1 MYVLPALTKLGLKLA
16 NRTAHICAS
25 LVYATVE
32 GFSFLLSPYGLGVV
46 LSGEIVGYA
55 RKAGVGTVIAVAV
68 KSAVL
73 CVGARALHALS
84 LEFQRHLYSR
94 EDDSSLEDA
103 VPESI
108 WDWQPP
114 ANDSLYSGTWQIL
127 KEMVLTLQKLQEAY
141 PEVEQLLK
149 RPELQPGELAPRLY
163 YYYKAQES
171 LPHPDLDVLE
181 EGGEVE
187 NDDLSLLVYYREYAM
202 FAYDKTEDSALSE
215 SLSHS
220 GYSLITA
227 RYKPDLQSGSPAFY
241 LAITDETERQGGRE
255 LLLCIRGTY
264 SAEDV
269 FTDMFANGTAFGR
282 EGSAHAGMTKAASF
296 LFNKFQALFNS
307 FTGDGHKVVLVGH
320 SLGAG
325 VASLLALKML
335 EEGLNPLLFKA
346 IAFEPPCCMDRSL
359 ASTCTKHNIVLSI
372 VNRDDMVP
380 RLAITPFLNLL
391 KDLVSF
397 DWRKAQEES
406 SCQAPIMLRMVTA
419 LLQASK
425 EAKVSRQ
432 ADNADLSKTS
442 IQDYDPV
449 VPGKIVYI
457 SPGETSSQ
465 MEEGSEQS
473 TGSDFIQV
481 EKYVRRV
488 IQHDSHVL
496 SRMRLT
502 PNMIHDHFI
511 DTNEFVNILQS

>member
-46 LSGEIVGYA
+46 LSAEIVGYA
-55 RKAGVGTVIAVAV
+55 RKAGVGTVITVAING
-68 KSAVL
+68 AVL
-73 CVGARALHALS
+73 CIVGRAVHALS
-84 LEFQRHLYSR
+84 LELQRHLNST
-94 EDDSSLEDA
+94 EDNSSVEDG

-114 ANDSLYSGTWQIL
+114 ANDSLSSGTWQIL
-127 KEMVLTLQKLQEAY
+127 KEMVMTLQKLREAY
-141 PEVEQLLK
+141 PEVEQMLK
-149 RPELQPGELAPRLY
+149 LPELQPGELAPRLY
-163 YYYKAQES
+163 YYYSAQES

-181 EGGEVE
+181 EGGEV
-187 NDDLSLLVYYREYAM
+187 DAGDLFLLVKYREFAM
-202 FAYDKTEDSALSE
+202 FAYDKTEDSVLSE
-215 SLSHS
+215 SLSQS

-241 LAITDETERQGGRE
+241 LAITDGTEGSCRE

-269 FTDMFANGTAFGR
+269 LTDLFANGTAFGR

-296 LFNKFQALFNS
+296 LFNKFQALFHS
-307 FTGDGHKVVLVGH
+307 FSLDGHKIVLVGH

-325 VASLLALKML
+325 IASLLALKML
-335 EEGLNPLLFKA
+335 EEGLDPSLFKA
-346 IAFEPPCCMDRSL
+346 ISFEPPCCMDKNL
-359 ASTCTKHNIVLSI
+359 AFTCSTQNIVLSV

-397 DWRKAQEES
+397 DWRKAEEETS
-406 SCQAPIMLRMVTA
+406 AQAPIMLRMITA

-425 EAKVSRQ
+425 ETNASRQ
-432 ADNADLSKTS
+432 SDDAEMSETS

-449 VPGKIVYI
+449 VPGTIVYI
-457 SPGETSSQ
+457 SPGETSSHLD
-465 MEEGSEQS
+465 EGSEPS

-488 IQHDSHVL
+488 IQHDSPVL

-502 PNMIHDHFI
+502 PHMIHDHFI
-511 DTNEFVNILQS
+511 DTNEFINILQS

>member
-68 KSAVL
+68 KGAIL
-73 CVGARALHALS
+73 CIVGRALHALS
-84 LEFQRHLYSR
+84 LEFQRHLNST
-94 EDDSSLEDA
+94 EDDSLLKDTVS
-103 VPESI
+103 ESI

-114 ANDSLYSGTWQIL
+114 ENDSLSSGTWQIL
-127 KEMVLTLQKLQEAY
+127 KEMVLTLQKLREAY

-149 RPELQPGELAPRLY
+149 LPELQPGELAPRLY
-163 YYYKAQES
+163 YYYSAQES

-181 EGGEVE
+181 EGFEVE
-187 NDDLSLLVYYREYAM
+187 TGDLFLLVKYREYAM
-202 FAYDKTEDSALSE
+202 FAYDKTEDSDLSE
-215 SLSHS
+215 SLSQF

-227 RYKPDLQSGSPAFY
+227 RYRPDLQSGSPAFY
-241 LAITDETERQGGRE
+241 LAITDGTEGKGGGRE

-269 FTDMFANGTAFGR
+269 FTDLFANGTAFGR
-282 EGSAHAGMTKAASF
+282 DGSAHAGMTKAASF

-307 FTGDGHKVVLVGH
+307 FTGDGHKIVIVGH

-325 VASLLALKML
+325 IASLLALKLL
-335 EEGLNPLLFKA
+335 EEGLDPSLFKA
-346 IAFEPPCCMDRSL
+346 IAFEPPCCMDKNL
-359 ASTCTKHNIVLSI
+359 AFTCSRQNIVLSV

-397 DWRKAQEES
+397 DWRKAQEETS
-406 SCQAPIMLRMVTA
+406 AQAPIILRMVTA

-425 EAKVSRQ
+425 ETNRQ
-432 ADNADLSKTS
+432 TDNTDISKTS

-457 SPGETSSQ
+457 SPGEMSSQ
-465 MEEGSEQS
+465 MEEGSEPS

-488 IQHDSHVL
+488 IPHDSPVL

-502 PNMIHDHFI
+502 PHMIHDHFI
-511 DTNEFVNILQS
+511 DTNEFINILQS

>member
-55 RKAGVGTVIAVAV
+55 RKAGIGTVIAVAV
-68 KSAVL
+68 KGAVL
-73 CVGARALHALS
+73 TVAARALHALS
-84 LEFQRHLYSR
+84 LEFQRHLNSR
-94 EDDSSLEDA
+94 EDDSLLEGA

-114 ANDSLYSGTWQIL
+114 ANDSLSSGTWQIL
-127 KEMVLTLQKLQEAY
+127 KEMVLTLQKLREAY

-149 RPELQPGELAPRLY
+149 LPELQPGELAPRLY
-163 YYYKAQES
+163 YYYNAQS
-171 LPHPDLDVLE
+171 NLPHPDLDLE

-187 NDDLSLLVYYREYAM
+187 HDDLLLLVRYRSFAM

-215 SLSHS
+215 SLSYS

-269 FTDMFANGTAFGR
+269 FTDFFANGTAFGR

-296 LFNKFQALFNS
+296 LFNKFQSLFHS
-307 FTGDGHKVVLVGH
+307 FSGDGHNIILVGH

-325 VASLLALKML
+325 IASLLALKML

-346 IAFEPPCCMDRSL
+346 IAFEPPSCMDRSL
-359 ASTCTKHNIVLSI
+359 ASTCSKHNIVLSV

-397 DWRKAQEES
+397 DWRKVQEES
-406 SCQAPIMLRMVTA
+406 SVEAPIMLRMITA

-425 EAKVSRQ
+425 ETEASRQ
-432 ADNADLSKTS
+432 ARNAEISKTS

-449 VPGKIVYI
+449 VPGKIIYI
-457 SPGETSSQ
+457 SPGDMSSQ

-511 DTNEFVNILQS
+511 DTNEFINVLQS